1 MKGISFRVE
10 CGAMIREGAHE
21 AGILLLVGLN
31 EISGRPTEVR
41 YETEI
46 SIRVYSRLVNEMK

>member
-1 MKGISFRVE
+1 
-10 CGAMIREGAHE
+10 MIREGAHE

-41 YETEI
+41 YGTEI